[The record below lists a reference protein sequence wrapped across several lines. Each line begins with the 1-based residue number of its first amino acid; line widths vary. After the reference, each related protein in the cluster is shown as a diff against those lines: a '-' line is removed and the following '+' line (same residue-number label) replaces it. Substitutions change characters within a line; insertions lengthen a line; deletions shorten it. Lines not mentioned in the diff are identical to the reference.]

1 MITGDKLEIVKEMGR
16 ELGMGSNLYLSSS
29 LLDDNKN
36 GAIGVLPINELIENV
51 DGFAGI
57 FPDNYAQLWL

>member
-1 MITGDKLEIVKEMGR
+1 MGR

-57 FPDNYAQLWL
+57 FPGNYVQLWL